1 MFQVGL
7 LSTFDFILRLHF
19 RIKSNEEE
27 ILNVTI
33 PTLLATIDDMASE
46 NIIDYEKS
54 RLCLV
59 DDGSQDKTWNIITNY
74 SNKYEKVNGLKL
86 SCNKGHQVALFA
98 GLMESMDNFDATIS
112 IDADLQDDPS
122 EILPLYS
129 MIIENKYDLVSGWKK
144 KRNDPLTKTIPSKF
158 FNLVTRLFSGIK
170 LNDFNCGI
178 KIYRKEVINS
188 INLYGEM
195 HRYIPLI
202 AKWNGFNKIAE
213 KEVNHNRRKYGVTK
227 FGMERYIRGFLDL
240 LSVSF
245 VYRFRKR
252 PMHFFGSFGVL
263 SFLLG
268 FISAGFIIYE
278 KISKLSQNVPLELIR
293 PVTDQPLFYI
303 ALLAIIIGIQL
314 FLVGFL
320 SELIIQINSDK
331 KGYKIEK
338 TGNAQKK

>member
-1 MFQVGL
+1 MN
-7 LSTFDFILRLHF
+7 LSIIIPAF
-19 RIKSNEEE
+19 NEEE
-27 ILNVTI
+27 SIKPLVNLIFKNLDKNLEDFEIILI
-33 PTLLATIDDMASE
+33 
-46 NIIDYEKS
+46 
-54 RLCLV
+54 
-59 DDGSQDKTWNIITNY
+59 DDGSNDKTWDEIVKI
-74 SNKYEKVNGLKL
+74 SNKFENIVSIKLLENYGKSDALDAGFKV
-86 SCNKGHQVALFA
+86 CKGNYVLT
-98 GLMESMDNFDATIS
+98 M
-112 IDADLQDDPS
+112 DADLQDDPS

-202 AKWNGFNKIAE
+202 ARWNGFNKIAE

-303 ALLAIIIGIQL
+303 ALLAIIIGFQL

>member
-1 MFQVGL
+1 M
-7 LSTFDFILRLHF
+7 
-19 RIKSNEEE
+19 
-27 ILNVTI
+27 
-33 PTLLATIDDMASE
+33 
-46 NIIDYEKS
+46 
-54 RLCLV
+54 
-59 DDGSQDKTWNIITNY
+59 
-74 SNKYEKVNGLKL
+74 
-86 SCNKGHQVALFA
+86 
-98 GLMESMDNFDATIS
+98 
-112 IDADLQDDPS
+112 DADLQDDPS

-303 ALLAIIIGIQL
+303 ALLAIIIGVQL

>member
-1 MFQVGL
+1 MN
-7 LSTFDFILRLHF
+7 LSIIIPAF
-19 RIKSNEEE
+19 NEEE
-27 ILNVTI
+27 SIKPLVNLIFKNLDKNLEDFEIILI
-33 PTLLATIDDMASE
+33 
-46 NIIDYEKS
+46 
-54 RLCLV
+54 
-59 DDGSQDKTWNIITNY
+59 DDGSNDKTWAEIVKI
-74 SNKYEKVNGLKL
+74 SNKFENIVSIKLLENYGKSDALDAGFKV
-86 SCNKGHQVALFA
+86 CKGNYVLT
-98 GLMESMDNFDATIS
+98 M
-112 IDADLQDDPS
+112 DADLQDDPS

-129 MIIENKYDLVSGWKK
+129 MIIDNKYDLVSGWKK

-263 SFLLG
+263 SFVLG

-278 KISKLSQNVPLELIR
+278 KISKLSQNIPLELIR

-303 ALLAIIIGIQL
+303 ALLAIIIGVQL

-320 SELIIQINSDK
+320 SELVIQINSDK

>member
-1 MFQVGL
+1 MN
-7 LSTFDFILRLHF
+7 LSIIIPAF
-19 RIKSNEEE
+19 NEEE
-27 ILNVTI
+27 SIKPLVNLIFKNLDKNLEDFEIILI
-33 PTLLATIDDMASE
+33 
-46 NIIDYEKS
+46 
-54 RLCLV
+54 
-59 DDGSQDKTWNIITNY
+59 DDGSDDKTWNEIVKI
-74 SNKYEKVNGLKL
+74 SNKFENIVSIKLLENYGKSDALDAGFKV
-86 SCNKGHQVALFA
+86 CKGNYVLT
-98 GLMESMDNFDATIS
+98 M
-112 IDADLQDDPS
+112 DADLQDDPS

-303 ALLAIIIGIQL
+303 ALLAIIIGVQL

>member
-1 MFQVGL
+1 MN
-7 LSTFDFILRLHF
+7 LSIIIPAF
-19 RIKSNEEE
+19 NEEE
-27 ILNVTI
+27 SIKPLVNLIFSNIDKNLNDFEVILI
-33 PTLLATIDDMASE
+33 
-46 NIIDYEKS
+46 
-54 RLCLV
+54 
-59 DDGSQDKTWNIITNY
+59 DDGSDDKTWDEIVKL
-74 SNKYEKVNGLKL
+74 SNKYENI
-86 SCNKGHQVALFA
+86 
-98 GLMESMDNFDATIS
+98 IS
-112 IDADLQDDPS
+112 IKLLENYGKSDALDAGFKVCKGNYVLTMDADLQDDPS

-213 KEVNHNRRKYGVTK
+213 KEVNHNKRKYGVTK

-263 SFLLG
+263 FFLLG

-278 KISKLSQNVPLELIR
+278 KISKLSQNIPLDLIR

-303 ALLAIIIGIQL
+303 ALLAIIIGVQL

-320 SELIIQINSDK
+320 SELFIQINSDK

-338 TGNAQKK
+338 TGNAKKN

>member
-1 MFQVGL
+1 MN
-7 LSTFDFILRLHF
+7 LSIIIPAF
-19 RIKSNEEE
+19 NEEE
-27 ILNVTI
+27 SIKPLVNLIFESLDKNLEDFEIILI
-33 PTLLATIDDMASE
+33 
-46 NIIDYEKS
+46 
-54 RLCLV
+54 
-59 DDGSQDKTWNIITNY
+59 DDGSNDKTWDEIVKI
-74 SNKYEKVNGLKL
+74 SNKFENIVSIKLLENYGKSDALDAGFKV
-86 SCNKGHQVALFA
+86 CKGNYVLT
-98 GLMESMDNFDATIS
+98 M
-112 IDADLQDDPS
+112 DADLQDDPS

-303 ALLAIIIGIQL
+303 ALLAIIIGVQL

>member
-1 MFQVGL
+1 MVNLIFKNL
-7 LSTFDFILRLHF
+7 DKNLEDFEIIL
-19 RIKSNEEE
+19 I
-27 ILNVTI
+27 
-33 PTLLATIDDMASE
+33 
-46 NIIDYEKS
+46 
-54 RLCLV
+54 
-59 DDGSQDKTWNIITNY
+59 DDGSNDKTWDEIVKI
-74 SNKYEKVNGLKL
+74 SNKFENIVSIKLLENYGKSDALDAGFKV
-86 SCNKGHQVALFA
+86 CKGNYVLT
-98 GLMESMDNFDATIS
+98 M
-112 IDADLQDDPS
+112 DADLQDDPS

-303 ALLAIIIGIQL
+303 ALLAIIIGVQL

>member
-1 MFQVGL
+1 MN
-7 LSTFDFILRLHF
+7 LSIIIPAF
-19 RIKSNEEE
+19 NEEE
-27 ILNVTI
+27 SIKPLVNLIFKNLDKNLEDFEIILI
-33 PTLLATIDDMASE
+33 
-46 NIIDYEKS
+46 
-54 RLCLV
+54 
-59 DDGSQDKTWNIITNY
+59 DDGSNDKTWDEIVNI
-74 SNKYEKVNGLKL
+74 SNKFENIVSIKLLENYGKSDALDAGFKV
-86 SCNKGHQVALFA
+86 CKGNYVLT
-98 GLMESMDNFDATIS
+98 M
-112 IDADLQDDPS
+112 DADLQDDPS

-303 ALLAIIIGIQL
+303 ALLAIIIGVQL

-338 TGNAQKK
+338 TGNVQKK

>member
-1 MFQVGL
+1 MN
-7 LSTFDFILRLHF
+7 LSIIIPAF
-19 RIKSNEEE
+19 NEEE
-27 ILNVTI
+27 SIKPLVNLIFKNLDKNLEDFEIILI
-33 PTLLATIDDMASE
+33 
-46 NIIDYEKS
+46 
-54 RLCLV
+54 
-59 DDGSQDKTWNIITNY
+59 DDGSNDKTWDEIVKI
-74 SNKYEKVNGLKL
+74 SNKFENIVSIKLLENYGKSDALDAGFKV
-86 SCNKGHQVALFA
+86 CKGNYVLT
-98 GLMESMDNFDATIS
+98 M
-112 IDADLQDDPS
+112 DADLQDDPS

-178 KIYRKEVINS
+178 KVYRKEVINS

>member
-1 MFQVGL
+1 MN
-7 LSTFDFILRLHF
+7 LSIIIPAF
-19 RIKSNEEE
+19 NEEE
-27 ILNVTI
+27 SIIPLVNLIFKNLDKNLEDFEIILI
-33 PTLLATIDDMASE
+33 
-46 NIIDYEKS
+46 
-54 RLCLV
+54 
-59 DDGSQDKTWNIITNY
+59 DDGSNDKTWDEIVKI
-74 SNKYEKVNGLKL
+74 SNKFENIVSIKLLENYGKSDALDAGFKV
-86 SCNKGHQVALFA
+86 CKGNYVLT
-98 GLMESMDNFDATIS
+98 M
-112 IDADLQDDPS
+112 DADLQDDPS

-303 ALLAIIIGIQL
+303 ALLAIIIGVQL

>member
-1 MFQVGL
+1 MN
-7 LSTFDFILRLHF
+7 LSIIIPAF
-19 RIKSNEEE
+19 NEEE
-27 ILNVTI
+27 SIKPLVNLIFKNLNKNLEDFEIILI
-33 PTLLATIDDMASE
+33 
-46 NIIDYEKS
+46 
-54 RLCLV
+54 
-59 DDGSQDKTWNIITNY
+59 DDGSNDKTWDEIVKI
-74 SNKYEKVNGLKL
+74 SNKFENIVSIKLLENYGKSDALDAGFKV
-86 SCNKGHQVALFA
+86 CKGNYVLT
-98 GLMESMDNFDATIS
+98 M
-112 IDADLQDDPS
+112 DADLQDDPS

-303 ALLAIIIGIQL
+303 ALLAIIIGVQL

>member
-1 MFQVGL
+1 MN
-7 LSTFDFILRLHF
+7 LSIIIPAF
-19 RIKSNEEE
+19 NEEE
-27 ILNVTI
+27 SIKPLVNLIFKNLDKNLEDFEIILI
-33 PTLLATIDDMASE
+33 
-46 NIIDYEKS
+46 
-54 RLCLV
+54 
-59 DDGSQDKTWNIITNY
+59 DDGSNDKTWDEVVKI
-74 SNKYEKVNGLKL
+74 SNKFENIVSIKLLENYGKSDALDAGFKV
-86 SCNKGHQVALFA
+86 CKGNYVLT
-98 GLMESMDNFDATIS
+98 M
-112 IDADLQDDPS
+112 DADLQDDPS

-303 ALLAIIIGIQL
+303 ALLAIIIGVQL

>member
-1 MFQVGL
+1 MN
-7 LSTFDFILRLHF
+7 LSIIIPAF
-19 RIKSNEEE
+19 NEEE
-27 ILNVTI
+27 SIKPLVNLIFSNIDKNLKDFEIILI
-33 PTLLATIDDMASE
+33 
-46 NIIDYEKS
+46 
-54 RLCLV
+54 
-59 DDGSQDKTWNIITNY
+59 DDGSNDKTWAEIVKVSQKFKNIISIKLLENY
-74 SNKYEKVNGLKL
+74 GKSDALDAGFKI
-86 SCNKGHQVALFA
+86 CKGNYVLT
-98 GLMESMDNFDATIS
+98 M
-112 IDADLQDDPS
+112 DADLQDDPS

-129 MIIENKYDLVSGWKK
+129 MIKENKYDLVSGWKK
-144 KRNDPLTKTIPSKF
+144 KRNDPLSKTIPSKF

-263 SFLLG
+263 FFLLG

-278 KISKLSQNVPLELIR
+278 KISKLSQNVPLDLIR

-303 ALLAIIIGIQL
+303 ALLAIIIGVQL

-320 SELIIQINSDK
+320 SELVIQINSDK

>member
-1 MFQVGL
+1 MN
-7 LSTFDFILRLHF
+7 LSIIIPAF
-19 RIKSNEEE
+19 NEEE
-27 ILNVTI
+27 SIKPLVNLIFKNLDKNLEDFEIILI
-33 PTLLATIDDMASE
+33 
-46 NIIDYEKS
+46 
-54 RLCLV
+54 
-59 DDGSQDKTWNIITNY
+59 DDGSDDKTWTEIVKI
-74 SNKYEKVNGLKL
+74 SNKFENIVSIKLLENYGKSDALDAGFKV
-86 SCNKGHQVALFA
+86 CKGNYVLT
-98 GLMESMDNFDATIS
+98 M
-112 IDADLQDDPS
+112 DADLQDDPS

-129 MIIENKYDLVSGWKK
+129 MIKENKYDLVSGWKK

-178 KIYRKEVINS
+178 KIYRKEVIDS

-303 ALLAIIIGIQL
+303 ALLAIIIGVQL

>member
-1 MFQVGL
+1 MN
-7 LSTFDFILRLHF
+7 LSIIIPAF
-19 RIKSNEEE
+19 NEEE
-27 ILNVTI
+27 SIKPLVNLIFKNLDKNLEDFEIILI
-33 PTLLATIDDMASE
+33 
-46 NIIDYEKS
+46 
-54 RLCLV
+54 
-59 DDGSQDKTWNIITNY
+59 DDGSNDKTWDEIVKI
-74 SNKYEKVNGLKL
+74 SNKFENIVSIKLLENYGKSDALDAGFKV
-86 SCNKGHQVALFA
+86 CKGNYVLT
-98 GLMESMDNFDATIS
+98 M
-112 IDADLQDDPS
+112 DADLQDDPS

-202 AKWNGFNKIAE
+202 AKWNGFNKIEE

-303 ALLAIIIGIQL
+303 ALLAIIIGVQL